1 MAVDT
6 RSKRASILG
15 LCLIALTLPLSDGS
29 VDQPDRQHVA
39 FSYAGIAAG
48 AVVAAPDCFI
58 DEVNLVSNAPAESV
72 SLLAENA
79 DSVCTITENIDVINA
94 ISTDPQDSVST
105 IAENVD
111 SITELCRV

>member
-1 MAVDT
+1 MAIDT
-6 RSKRASILG
+6 RSKRASVLG
-15 LCLIALTLPLSDGS
+15 VAIIALTLPLSDGS

-48 AVVAAPDCFI
+48 AVVTDCFI
-58 DEVNLVSNAPAESV
+58 DEINLVSNAPAESV
-72 SLLAENA
+72 SLIAENA
-79 DSVCTITENIDVINA
+79 DSVCTITENIDVINT
-94 ISTDPQDSVST
+94 ISTDPQDSVNS